1 MLSKKIDLER
11 NRPLSRKRQAFFPSV
26 FFLELSNL
34 MKGLHHLCW
43 NSETSE
49 LLYNNGFKNTTETQ
63 FFCNPPIWGFFFCYS
78 FCLCVCGLFCQHKGS
93 YVIILNDSCQ
103 NPAVCRTGAREGQS
117 TAQEERERLSEA
129 FWSDTN
135 VISWCHVLCTS
146 LHVSPLENNKELFR
160 YSGDVYKRHLAW
172 MWELLCTL

>member
-63 FFCNPPIWGFFFCYS
+63 FFCNPPIWGFFSAILSAYVYVGYFANTKVHMSLYWMTA
-78 FCLCVCGLFCQHKGS
+78 VRTRLFVELVPERDRAQH
-93 YVIILNDSCQ
+93 
-103 NPAVCRTGAREGQS
+103 RR
-117 TAQEERERLSEA
+117 RERGFLKPSGQ
-129 FWSDTN
+129 
-135 VISWCHVLCTS
+135 IPTS
-146 LHVSPLENNKELFR
+146 SLDATFSALLFTSPL
-160 YSGDVYKRHLAW
+160 
-172 MWELLCTL
+172 